1 MRHLIGWV
9 RAQRVTQHSATSF
22 KLLGYAAKR
31 AANPTYARA
40 DEVIE

>member
-1 MRHLIGWV
+1 MTNLVGWV
-9 RAQRVTQHSATSF
+9 RAQPVTQQSTTSP